1 MLSHEGFMRTAI
13 AAARRGAAAGEV
25 PVGAVIVI
33 DGEIV
38 ATAHNEPISQ
48 SDATAHAELLAI
60 REAGRKTGNYRLQ
73 GATLY
78 VTVEPC
84 VMCCGAIVGARI
96 ERVIF
101 GATDPKAGAAVSLH
115 RLLDDRRL
123 NHSVATTGGVL
134 ADECAAVLKEFFK
147 ARR

>member
-1 MLSHEGFMRTAI
+1 MLSHEGFMRAAI

-60 REAGRKTGNYRLQ
+60 REAGRKTG
-73 GATLY
+73 
-78 VTVEPC
+78 
-84 VMCCGAIVGARI
+84 
-96 ERVIF
+96 
-101 GATDPKAGAAVSLH
+101 
-115 RLLDDRRL
+115 
-123 NHSVATTGGVL
+123 
-134 ADECAAVLKEFFK
+134 K
-147 ARR
+147 ARRSKNLRRFSQRRSMRDSLPRAYPPARDLPCRHAAADPRWLST

>member
-1 MLSHEGFMRTAI
+1 MLSHEGFMRA
-13 AAARRGAAAGEV
+13 ALVAARRGAAAGEV

-33 DGEIV
+33 DDEIV

-101 GATDPKAGAAVSLH
+101 GAADPKAGAAVSLH

-123 NHSVATTGGVL
+123 NHSVAATGGVL